1 MKKDNR
7 WCLGLAVAAL
17 CAALGTGAGAL
28 AQTRGHAAGG
38 APAAAARAGTA
49 APAQAA
55 SGAVNLNSA
64 SAEELERLP
73 GVGPA
78 KAAAILALRQRMGRF
93 QRVEDVLRVRGIGR
107 ATFRRLR
114 PMLTLQ
120 GPTTLT
126 ETPRVRQ
133 RADDGEEAP

>member
-1 MKKDNR
+1 MTKNSG
-7 WCLGLAVAAL
+7 WSMWLAVAAL
-17 CAALGTGAGAL
+17 CATLGLGTDAL
-28 AQTRGHAAGG
+28 AQTRGQRGSGTPAAARV
-38 APAAAARAGTA
+38 APAAAQ
-49 APAQAA
+49 QAA
-55 SGAVNLNSA
+55 GAVNLNSA
-64 SAEELERLP
+64 SSEELERLP

-126 ETPRVRQ
+126 EAQPT
-133 RADDGEEAP
+133 RARAQSAEVDP